1 MTNWNREHSDRVSL
15 HTRSLCSRFQMYT
28 LLMLLASPK
37 PRFTTAPGLP
47 FAAGFVALAVIAA
60 IVCGLFPVGVSV
72 AAVFLFA
79 GPHNWFEARY
89 ILGRLPARTGKL
101 WSFFLVSFFGIVG
114 LTVWFAALPWLYE
127 VPLFGGYTSEV
138 VSAWTSA
145 LVLWI
150 ATLVW
155 MRSRTAPR
163 FDGSWVWAAA
173 CGLVAVAW
181 LVPWVLPVAMVYI
194 HPLIALWLLGRE
206 LRRSRRHWLPAY
218 RATLLAMP
226 VLFAGLVFTL
236 WNAED
241 LPGTDPLTVAITQ
254 HSGEKYIPWVSNR
267 LLVTAH
273 TFLELVHYG
282 VWVVLMPLV
291 GLKSA
296 PWDTTAIPA
305 ARRGGN
311 WKRGVI
317 ALLAF
322 GLLVT
327 GVLWVAF
334 LTDYTTTRSVY
345 FTVALL
351 HVLAEA
357 PFLLRML

>member
-1 MTNWNREHSDRVSL
+1 
-15 HTRSLCSRFQMYT
+15 
-28 LLMLLASPK
+28 MLLAPSK
-37 PRFTTAPGLP
+37 PSFALPPGVP
-47 FAAGFVALAVIAA
+47 FAAGFVALAVVAA
-60 IVCGLFPVGVSV
+60 VVCGLFPVGVSI

-101 WSFFLVSFFGIVG
+101 WAFFLVSFVGIVG
-114 LTVWFAALPWLYE
+114 LTAWFAALPWLYE
-127 VPLFGGYTSEV
+127 LPVFGNYSAEV
-138 VSAWTSA
+138 IPAWTSG

-163 FDGSWVWAAA
+163 FDGGWVWAVA
-173 CGLVAVAW
+173 CGLIAVAW
-181 LVPWVLPVAMVYI
+181 LLPWLLPVALVYV

-206 LRRSRRHWLPAY
+206 LRRSHRRWLPAY
-218 RATLLAMP
+218 RVALLAMP

-241 LPGTDPLTVAITQ
+241 IPGTDPLTVAITR
-254 HSGEKYIPWVSNR
+254 HSGGESVPWVSNR
-267 LLVTAH
+267 LLVAAH

-296 PWDTTAIPA
+296 PWDTKSIPA
-305 ARRGGN
+305 ARRGGH
-311 WKRGVI
+311 WKRGVV

-327 GVLWVAF
+327 VVLWVAF
-334 LTDYTTTRSVY
+334 GVDYTTTRSVY

-351 HVLAEA
+351 HVLAEV

>member
-1 MTNWNREHSDRVSL
+1 
-15 HTRSLCSRFQMYT
+15 
-28 LLMLLASPK
+28 MLLSPAK
-37 PRFTTAPGLP
+37 PAFALPPGTP
-47 FAAGFVALAVIAA
+47 FAIGFVALAVIAA
-60 IVCGLFPVGVSV
+60 VVCGLFPVGVSI

-101 WSFFLVSFFGIVG
+101 WAFFLVSFVGIVG
-114 LTVWFAALPWLYE
+114 LTAWFAALPWLYD
-127 VPLFGGYTSEV
+127 VPVFSSYSSEV
-138 VSAWTSA
+138 ISAWTST

-155 MRSRTAPR
+155 MRSRTAPK
-163 FDGSWVWAAA
+163 FDGGWVWAVA
-173 CGLVAVAW
+173 CGLIAIAW
-181 LVPWVLPVAMVYI
+181 LLPWVLPVALVYV

-206 LRRSRRHWLPAY
+206 LRRSHRQWLPAF
-218 RATLLAMP
+218 RVALLAMP
-226 VLFAGLVFTL
+226 VLFTGLVFTL

-241 LPGTDPLTVAITQ
+241 LPGTDPLTAAITR
-254 HSGEKYIPWVSNR
+254 HSGAESIPWVSSR
-267 LLVTAH
+267 LLVAAH

-296 PWDTTAIPA
+296 PWDTTSIPA

-311 WKRGVI
+311 WKRGV
-317 ALLAF
+317 AVLLGF
-322 GLLVT
+322 GLLIT
-327 GVLWVAF
+327 AVLWVAF
-334 LTDYTTTRSVY
+334 GVDYTTTRSVY

-351 HVLAEA
+351 HVLAEV
-357 PFLLRML
+357 PFLLRMI

>member
-1 MTNWNREHSDRVSL
+1 
-15 HTRSLCSRFQMYT
+15 
-28 LLMLLASPK
+28 MLLVPSK
-37 PRFTTAPGLP
+37 TAFRLPPGVPL
-47 FAAGFVALAVIAA
+47 ATGFVALAVVAA
-60 IVCGLFPVGVSV
+60 VVCGLFPVGVSV

-101 WSFFLVSFFGIVG
+101 WAFFLVSFVGIVG
-114 LTVWFAALPWLYE
+114 LTAWFAALPWLFDA
-127 VPLFGGYTSEV
+127 PAFGAYSEGLIPG
-138 VSAWTSA
+138 WTTA

-155 MRSRTAPR
+155 MRSRTTPK
-163 FDGSWVWAAA
+163 FDGGWVWAVA

-181 LVPWVLPVAMVYI
+181 VWPSVLPVAMVYI
-194 HPLIALWLLGRE
+194 HPLVALWLLGRE
-206 LRRSRRHWLPAY
+206 LRRSHRSWLPLY
-218 RATLLAMP
+218 RVALLAMP
-226 VLFAGLVFTL
+226 VLFAVLVFFL

-241 LPGTDPLTVAITQ
+241 LPGTDPLTVAIAR
-254 HSGEKYIPWVSNR
+254 HSGGEHISWVSNR
-267 LLVTAH
+267 LLVAAH

-296 PWDTTAIPA
+296 PWDTTSIPA
-305 ARRGGN
+305 ARRGGG

-317 ALLAF
+317 VILCF

-334 LTDYTTTRSVY
+334 GVDYTATRTVY

-351 HVLAEA
+351 HVLAEV

>member
-1 MTNWNREHSDRVSL
+1 
-15 HTRSLCSRFQMYT
+15 
-28 LLMLLASPK
+28 MLLSPAK
-37 PRFTTAPGLP
+37 STFRLPPGVP
-47 FAAGFVALAVIAA
+47 FATGFVAIAVVAA
-60 IVCGLFPVGVSV
+60 VVCGLFPVGVSI

-101 WSFFLVSFFGIVG
+101 WAFFLASFVGIVG
-114 LTVWFAALPWLYE
+114 LTAWFAALPWLFHA
-127 VPLFGGYTSEV
+127 PAFGSYKSEV
-138 VSAWTSA
+138 ISAWTTA

-155 MRSRTAPR
+155 MRSRTAPK
-163 FDGSWVWAAA
+163 FDGGWVWAVA

-181 LVPWVLPVAMVYI
+181 VQPSVLPVAMVYI

-206 LRRSRRHWLPAY
+206 LRRSHRNWLPLY
-218 RATLLAMP
+218 RVALLAIP
-226 VLFAGLVFTL
+226 VLFLAFVFFL
-236 WNAED
+236 WNADD
-241 LPGTDPLTVAITQ
+241 LPGTDPLTVAITT
-254 HSGEKYIPWVSNR
+254 HSGAMHIDWVSNR
-267 LLVTAH
+267 LLVAAH

-296 PWDTTAIPA
+296 PWDTTSIPA

-311 WKRGVI
+311 WKRGVV
-317 ALLAF
+317 ALLCV
-322 GLLVT
+322 GSLIT

-334 LTDYTTTRSVY
+334 GLDYTTTRTVY

-351 HVLAEA
+351 HVLAEV

>member
-1 MTNWNREHSDRVSL
+1 MKTLRTVRV
-15 HTRSLCSRFQMYT
+15 R
-28 LLMLLASPK
+28 LLQPHPDGAEYIGVMLLAP
-37 PRFTTAPGLP
+37 PRSTLRLPPGWP
-47 FAAGFVALAVIAA
+47 FAAAFVGLAVVAA
-60 IVCGLFPVGVSV
+60 VVCGLFPVGVSI

-101 WSFFLVSFFGIVG
+101 WAFFLVSFAGIVG
-114 LTVWFAALPWLYE
+114 LTAWFALLPWLYDQPVFGNYSAE
-127 VPLFGGYTSEV
+127 VIP
-138 VSAWTSA
+138 AWTST

-163 FDGSWVWAAA
+163 FDGGWVWAVA

-181 LVPWVLPVAMVYI
+181 LVPWLLPVALVYV
-194 HPLIALWLLGRE
+194 HPLMALWLLGRE
-206 LRRSRRHWLPAY
+206 LRRSHRLWLPAY
-218 RATLLAMP
+218 RFALLAMP

-236 WNAED
+236 WSAED
-241 LPGTDPLTVAITQ
+241 LPGTDPLTAAITR
-254 HSGEKYIPWVSNR
+254 HSGAESVTFVSNR
-267 LLVTAH
+267 LLVAAH

-296 PWDTTAIPA
+296 PWDTSAIPA

-311 WKRGVI
+311 WTRGVVV
-317 ALLAF
+317 LLCV
-322 GLLVT
+322 GLFIT

-334 LTDYTTTRSVY
+334 GVDYSTTRSVY

-351 HVLAEA
+351 HVLAEV

>member
-1 MTNWNREHSDRVSL
+1 
-15 HTRSLCSRFQMYT
+15 
-28 LLMLLASPK
+28 MLLSPAK
-37 PRFTTAPGLP
+37 PAFTLPPGLP
-47 FAAGFVALAVIAA
+47 FAVGFVALAVVASV
-60 IVCGLFPVGVSV
+60 VCGLFPVGVSI

-101 WSFFLVSFFGIVG
+101 WAFFLVSFVGIVG
-114 LTVWFAALPWLYE
+114 LTAWFAALPWLYN
-127 VPLFGGYTSEV
+127 VPVFSAYSSEV
-138 VSAWTSA
+138 ISGWTSA
-145 LVLWI
+145 LILWI

-155 MRSRTAPR
+155 MRSRTAPK
-163 FDGSWVWAAA
+163 FDGGWVWAVA

-181 LVPWVLPVAMVYI
+181 LVPWLLPVALVYV

-206 LRRSRRHWLPAY
+206 LRRSHRNWLPAY
-218 RATLLAMP
+218 RLALLAMP

-241 LPGTDPLTVAITQ
+241 LPGTDPLTTVLTGQGERAEAGENLLMRAITR
-254 HSGEKYIPWVSNR
+254 HSGAESIPWVSSR
-267 LLVTAH
+267 LLVAAH

-311 WKRGVI
+311 WKRGV
-317 ALLAF
+317 AVLLGF

-334 LTDYTTTRSVY
+334 GVDYTTTRSVY

-351 HVLAEA
+351 HVLAEV

>member
-1 MTNWNREHSDRVSL
+1 VS
-15 HTRSLCSRFQMYT
+15 
-28 LLMLLASPK
+28 
-37 PRFTTAPGLP
+37 
-47 FAAGFVALAVIAA
+47 I
-60 IVCGLFPVGVSV
+60 

-101 WSFFLVSFFGIVG
+101 WAFFLVSFVGIVG
-114 LTVWFAALPWLYE
+114 LTAWFAALPWVYHHPTFGNYTTE
-127 VPLFGGYTSEV
+127 VISG
-138 VSAWTSA
+138 WTTL

-150 ATLVW
+150 GALVW

-163 FDGSWVWAAA
+163 FEAGWVWAAA
-173 CGLVAVAW
+173 CGLVALAW
-181 LVPWVLPVAMVYI
+181 LVPWVLPVALVYI

-206 LRRSRRHWLPAY
+206 LRRSHRRWLPAY
-218 RATLLAMP
+218 RLALLSMP
-226 VLFAGLVFTL
+226 VLFACLVALL
-236 WNAED
+236 WNAPN
-241 LPGTDPLTVAITQ
+241 LPGTDPLCETVARADPMALTDAITR
-254 HSGEKYIPWVSNR
+254 HSGADSVQWVSSR
-267 LLVTAH
+267 LLVAAH

-282 VWVVLMPLV
+282 VWVILMPLV

-296 PWDTTAIPA
+296 PWDTGSIPA

-317 ALLAF
+317 ALLCF
-322 GLLVT
+322 GLLIV

-334 LTDYTTTRSVY
+334 LADYTTTRSVY

-351 HVLAEA
+351 HVLAEV